1 MHRRK
6 APIKCAF
13 ERIQSLCVPLIIYS
27 TINGLLVL
35 FVYGM
40 DYIITF
46 SEEKRT
52 MILQI
57 MLIRGEWFLISYFF
71 TCVIYSLIEGR
82 RLYKTLSICCGLILA
97 LAVSHIYKNGTTSY
111 ILTSFVGL
119 FFYWCGVNV
128 KRRIESHLPNKVLCI
143 LIGLLLFVVCC
154 ASNIIFPND
163 IRMYSNSYGNVFLFL
178 INAMLGCMGI
188 YLLGN
193 GIYKQAVLEHIGKLS
208 LPIMAIQFPVFIGF
222 CNFINTYEPIQMFAV
237 FPYCIALWCVT

>member
-97 LAVSHIYKNGTTSY
+97 LAVSHIYKNGKFAITEV
-111 ILTSFVGL
+111 LNPF
-119 FFYWCGVNV
+119 
-128 KRRIESHLPNKVLCI
+128 LPNREENGEFIEHMSCSRTNSPAGLSVTFHYRKCI
-143 LIGLLLFVVCC
+143 
-154 ASNIIFPND
+154 N
-163 IRMYSNSYGNVFLFL
+163 
-178 INAMLGCMGI
+178 
-188 YLLGN
+188 
-193 GIYKQAVLEHIGKLS
+193 
-208 LPIMAIQFPVFIGF
+208 
-222 CNFINTYEPIQMFAV
+222 
-237 FPYCIALWCVT
+237 